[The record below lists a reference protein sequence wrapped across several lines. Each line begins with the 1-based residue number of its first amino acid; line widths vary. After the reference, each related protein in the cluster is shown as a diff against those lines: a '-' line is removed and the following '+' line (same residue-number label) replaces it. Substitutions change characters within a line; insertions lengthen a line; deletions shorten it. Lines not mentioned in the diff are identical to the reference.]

1 MKSVKNKCAIALLDH
16 YFPELSAD
24 LSGYNVAENNYFFS
38 VRVWIKNEIYPD
50 YIIFEKCDV
59 SGELYLIKSLSSR
72 C

>member
-1 MKSVKNKCAIALLDH
+1 MKSAKNKCAAALLDH

-24 LSGYNVAENNYFFS
+24 LSGYDVAENNHFFS

-59 SGELYLIKSLSSR
+59 SGRMYLIKSPSNSN
-72 C
+72 

>member
-24 LSGYNVAENNYFFS
+24 LSGSNVAETNSFFS

-59 SGELYLIKSLSSR
+59 SGELYLIKSLSNR

>member
-1 MKSVKNKCAIALLDH
+1 MKSVKNKCVIALLDH

-24 LSGYNVAENNYFFS
+24 LSGYNVTENNCFFS

-59 SGELYLIKSLSSR
+59 SGELYLIKSQSN
-72 C
+72 CC